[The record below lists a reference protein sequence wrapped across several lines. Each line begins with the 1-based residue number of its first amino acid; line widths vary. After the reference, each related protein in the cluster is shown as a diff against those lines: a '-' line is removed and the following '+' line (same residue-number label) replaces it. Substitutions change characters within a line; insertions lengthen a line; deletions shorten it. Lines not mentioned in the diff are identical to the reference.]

1 VDVRFPVKK
10 KALDE
15 YEDLE
20 DPNERERLQ
29 VAWGK
34 MHEPD
39 DEFHFAR
46 NGDHCMV
53 PFECDLCVF
62 RKLKK
67 RSPDITDPGDELLI
81 ACIRRIN
88 LDAFWSR
95 SKSTVSGNRE
105 KIRTCLDLSK
115 AVGLD
120 GPYEVDGPLPEF
132 DHCGYEVAIDT
143 ILYSRRPGRH
153 TKEYTQF
160 DTIRKLRTAYSNHCR
175 STAQANRSSWSI
187 GDTKGKYQRL
197 GTDPCGSF
205 WFYRF
210 MEGLKRRMGQ
220 DWRPNKAITKPLMVR
235 VLKEADH
242 RVEGATSPEERN
254 RWIVFYTYAMTC
266 YVVSLRGN
274 EGLLVDLSG
283 LNRKWSVGGDEYV
296 VIALLGKIKGESGDR
311 AHLLPCVP
319 KTSSGIKVRQKLKRL
334 LDFKKSIGQVTGPAI
349 SDIKGKIYSSR
360 SLNDAFL
367 EILED
372 LFDTHRELFPASIED
387 KETLRKRIQAY
398 RTFRR
403 TSDSI
408 AIDEGVDQTDIDV
421 VNRWQAVEKA
431 KGSRPNRPM
440 RQHYAELEL
449 LLRPFLRYTW
459 VM

>member
-1 VDVRFPVKK
+1 
-10 KALDE
+10 
-15 YEDLE
+15 
-20 DPNERERLQ
+20 
-29 VAWGK
+29 
-34 MHEPD
+34 
-39 DEFHFAR
+39 
-46 NGDHCMV
+46 
-53 PFECDLCVF
+53 
-62 RKLKK
+62 
-67 RSPDITDPGDELLI
+67 
-81 ACIRRIN
+81 
-88 LDAFWSR
+88 
-95 SKSTVSGNRE
+95 
-105 KIRTCLDLSK
+105 
-115 AVGLD
+115 
-120 GPYEVDGPLPEF
+120 
-132 DHCGYEVAIDT
+132 
-143 ILYSRRPGRH
+143 
-153 TKEYTQF
+153 
-160 DTIRKLRTAYSNHCR
+160 
-175 STAQANRSSWSI
+175 
-187 GDTKGKYQRL
+187 
-197 GTDPCGSF
+197 
-205 WFYRF
+205 
-210 MEGLKRRMGQ
+210 
-220 DWRPNKAITKPLMVR
+220 
-235 VLKEADH
+235 
-242 RVEGATSPEERN
+242 VEGATSPEERN

-274 EGLLVDLSG
+274 EGLLIDLSS
-283 LNRKWSVGGDEYV
+283 LNQKWSVGGDVYV

-319 KTSSGIKVRQKLKRL
+319 KTSSGIKVREKLKRL

-421 VNRWQAVEKA
+421 VNWWQAVEKA

-440 RQHYAELEL
+440 RQHYEELEL
-449 LLRPFLRYTW
+449 LLCPFLRYTW

>member
-1 VDVRFPVKK
+1 VKFPTKK

-62 RKLKK
+62 RKLKR
-67 RSPDITDPGDELLI
+67 RSPDFTDPGDDLLI

-95 SKSTVSGNRE
+95 SKYTVRGNRE
-105 KIRTCLDLSK
+105 KIGTCLELSK
-115 AVGLD
+115 TVGLE
-120 GPYEVDGPLPEF
+120 GPYAVDGPLPDF

-143 ILYSRRPGRH
+143 VLYSRRPGRH
-153 TKEYTQF
+153 SKEYTQF
-160 DTIRKLRTAYSNHCR
+160 DTIRKLRSAYSNHCR
-175 STAQANRSSWSI
+175 STAQANRSSLSI

-197 GTDPCGSF
+197 GTDPCSSF

-220 DWRPNKAITKPLMVR
+220 DWRPNKAISKPLMIR
-235 VLKEADH
+235 VLKETDH
-242 RVEGATSPEERN
+242 RVDGATSPEERN

-266 YVVSLRGN
+266 YVVSLRGC
-274 EGLLVDLSG
+274 EGLLLDLSG
-283 LNRKWSVGGDEYV
+283 LNRKWNVGGEEYV
-296 VIALLGKIKGESGDR
+296 VIALLGKIKGEAGDR
-311 AHLLPCVP
+311 AHLLPSVP
-319 KTSSGIKVRQKLKRL
+319 KTSSGIQVREKLKRL
-334 LDFKKSIGQVTGPAI
+334 LAFKKSIGQVTGPAI
-349 SDIKGKIYSSR
+349 SDITGKIYSSR

-372 LFDTHRELFPASIED
+372 LFDTNRELFPSSIED
-387 KETLRKRIQAY
+387 KETLRKRIQAF

-408 AIDEGVDQTDIDV
+408 AIDEGVSPTDIDV
-421 VNRWQAVEKA
+421 INRWQAVEKA
-431 KGSRPNRPM
+431 KGSRPSRPM
-440 RQHYAELEL
+440 RQHYAKLEL
-449 LLRPFLRYTW
+449 LLRPFLRYTLA
-459 VM
+459 M